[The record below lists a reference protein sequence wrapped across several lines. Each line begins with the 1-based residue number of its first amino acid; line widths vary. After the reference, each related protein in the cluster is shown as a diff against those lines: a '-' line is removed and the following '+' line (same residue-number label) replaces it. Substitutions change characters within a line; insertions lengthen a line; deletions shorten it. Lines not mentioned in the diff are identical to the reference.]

1 MSWTFEQY
9 QISPNILPSSPYCM
23 AFDGKY
29 VWVAAG
35 TNVYVYAYWGEDG
48 YEERLGQEYYFD
60 TNMLFSALV
69 ATVAVGSVVW
79 SMVAHNGTMYLNVSG
94 NQLKACD
101 ILTRVIT
108 TVPTAPGNITQ
119 NSVIVADNK
128 IWIVGAGTDTS
139 DRNSLYYHDLFTGL
153 WSSAIPIPGKK
164 GGTRYL
170 ANGLDGNVIVT
181 CGNEHS
187 IAKFNASTGAY
198 VGSYRVNRGPY
209 RLHVNQDKV
218 VYIVSALDTTSVQNG
233 MISTFNQSTNTSTN
247 LASAGGYLYG
257 LGETTDYVWTVG
269 GIALLART
277 RKSDQDYRYVGGDA
291 PGYTITLPSAGWNPT
306 TTSTGLVTPQFT
318 YEKWNGASFDT
329 ITVKP
334 YLFYG
339 TANRVVTV
347 RLNSM
352 IRVNSADVLGTAM
365 ISVDQ
370 QDYYGEN

>member
-1 MSWTFEQY
+1 MSWTFEQL
-9 QISPNILPSSPYCM
+9 QKSPNTLPSAPYCM

-29 VWVAAG
+29 VWVAAS

-48 YEERLGQEYYFD
+48 HEEYLGQEYYFD
-60 TNMLFSALV
+60 RQQLPLTLV
-69 ATVAVGSVVW
+69 ATVAVSGVY
-79 SMVAHNGTMYLNVSG
+79 SMVAHNGVMYLNSGG

-101 ILTRVIT
+101 ILTRVVT
-108 TVPTAPGNITQ
+108 TVPTAPDNITQ
-119 NSVIVADNK
+119 GTIAVADNK
-128 IWIVGAGTDTS
+128 LWIVGVGIDTS
-139 DRNSLYYHDLFTGL
+139 DRNVLYYYDLFTGL
-153 WSSAIPIPGKK
+153 WSSAIPIPGKR

-170 ANGLDGNVIVT
+170 SDGLDGNVIVT

-257 LGETTDYVWTVG
+257 IGETTNHIWTAG
-269 GIALLART
+269 GIAKLART
-277 RKSDQDYRYVGGDA
+277 LKSDQDYRYFNGTA
-291 PGYTITLPSAGWNPT
+291 PGYSIVLSDYSSVDP
-306 TTSTGLVTPQFT
+306 TSTSTCFVTPQFT
-318 YEKWNGASFDT
+318 YEKWNGVSFDT
-329 ITVKP
+329 VTVKP

-339 TANRVVTV
+339 VATGVVAA